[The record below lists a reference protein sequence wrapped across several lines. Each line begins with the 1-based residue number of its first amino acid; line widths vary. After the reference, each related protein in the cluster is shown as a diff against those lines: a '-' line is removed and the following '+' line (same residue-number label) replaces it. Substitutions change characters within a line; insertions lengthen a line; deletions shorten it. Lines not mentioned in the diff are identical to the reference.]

1 MIIVERNI
9 DNPSTAMDIF
19 GAALSDPEDFTSGIA
34 VEGTSYLAL
43 FTISEIDEGMYSVTD
58 FLIDGDSGELIA
70 VDEEMSE
77 TYTLEDTLSVIAN
90 RLSQIED

>member
-1 MIIVERNI
+1 
-9 DNPSTAMDIF
+9 MDIF
-19 GAALSDPEDFTSGIA
+19 GAALSDPEDFTGGIA

-58 FLIDGDSGELIA
+58 FLIDGDSGELLA

-77 TYTLEDTLSVIAN
+77 TYTLEDTLSVIAS
-90 RLSQIED
+90 RLGQIED

>member
-1 MIIVERNI
+1 MIIVERNT
-9 DNPSTAMDIF
+9 DTHSTAMDIF
-19 GAALSDPEDFTSGIA
+19 GAALSDPEDFTGGIA

-58 FLIDGDSGELIA
+58 FLIDGDSGELLA

-77 TYTLEDTLSVIAN
+77 TYTLEDTLSVIAS
-90 RLSQIED
+90 RLGQIED

>member
-1 MIIVERNI
+1 MIIVERNV
-9 DNPSTAMDIF
+9 DNHSTAMDIF
-19 GAALSDPEDFTSGIA
+19 DAALSDPEDFTGGIA

-43 FTISEIDEGMYSVTD
+43 FTISEIDEGVYSVTD

>member
-1 MIIVERNI
+1 MIIVEKNV
-9 DNPSTAMDIF
+9 DNYSTAMDIF
-19 GAALSDPEDFTSGIA
+19 GAALSDPEDFTGGIA

-58 FLIDGDSGELIA
+58 FLIDGDSGKLLA

-77 TYTLEDTLSVIAN
+77 TYTMEDTLSVITN